1 VEDGAFI
8 PFVCHSRERNNIS
21 FEDRERTLEEI
32 MLLFFN
38 TLHLWTLGVFFCILP
53 VNLRLLITFQL
64 LIKKIFL
71 GP

>member
-38 TLHLWTLGVFFCILP
+38 TGTPYAFNDIS
-53 VNLRLLITFQL
+53 ITY
-64 LIKKIFL
+64 KINK
-71 GP
+71 

>member
-38 TLHLWTLGVFFCILP
+38 TLHLWTSAAVSPLVISYYD
-53 VNLRLLITFQL
+53 
-64 LIKKIFL
+64 FL
-71 GP
+71 ALFVPTS